1 LEVNMAAETEPRVFV
16 GIDWG
21 GAVHEVCVLSPAG
34 EIIAQRSTKH
44 EGAGLEELGVWLA
57 SLAEPSAVAVAIET
71 PRGPVVEGL
80 LERGFSVYSI
90 NPKQMDRFR
99 DRFTVAGAKDDRFD
113 ARVLA
118 DSLRSD
124 RVCFRALRIDEPV
137 VIELREWSRMVEEL
151 QQERGRLASRIR
163 EQLWRYFP
171 QMLKVTDDLASDWFL
186 DLWEMAPTPAL
197 VKKLR
202 RNKVESLLKQKHIRR
217 IDADGLLKI
226 LKEKPIVVAP
236 GTTEAAQAHVML
248 LVARLRLVNAQH
260 RDGERRLDQLCEQLS
275 EGGEGQKGE
284 QRDVEILRSLPG
296 LGRIVLATLL
306 AEAAEPLRNRDYHAL
321 RTLSGIAPVTRRSG
335 KSHAVHMRYACCM
348 RLRNALYYWANCAIQ
363 RDPLCRVKYRELRKR
378 GHSHGRALRS
388 LADRLLKIACA
399 MLRAATVFDPQ
410 RRPARAA

>member
-1 LEVNMAAETEPRVFV
+1 MEVNMAMETEPRVFV

-21 GAVHEVCVLSPAG
+21 GAVHEVCVLSPSG

-44 EGAGLEELGVWLA
+44 EGAGLEELGAWLA
-57 SLAEPSAVAVAIET
+57 SLAEAPAVAVAIET

-124 RVCFRALRIDEPV
+124 RACFRALRINERV

-151 QQERGRLASRIR
+151 QQERGRLASRLR

-217 IDADGLLKI
+217 LDADGLLKI

-236 GTTEAAQAHVML
+236 GTTEAAQAHVTL

-275 EGGEGQKGE
+275 EADEGQKGE
-284 QRDVEILRSLPG
+284 QRDVGILRSLPG
-296 LGRIVLATLL
+296 VGRIVLATLL

-348 RLRNALYYWANCAIQ
+348 RLRNALYHWANCAIQ
-363 RDPLCRVKYRELRKR
+363 RDPVCRVRYRELRKR

-399 MLRAATVFDPQ
+399 MLRAATVFDPE